1 VVQVTS
7 ALMGS
12 TVNLGYVGGAV
23 PGEAGQPGGG
33 GGRIS
38 IDVEKV
44 PTVVHELDDVIVQLY
59 DMGKRGRR
67 LAKVTPPGWDAFS
80 AYAAQSISEMAVGGV
95 GDHATAH
102 TAYINVVKATRD
114 RLVQAFIEYK
124 GADAAAAA
132 GMSPSVS
139 PL

>member
-1 VVQVTS
+1 MVQVTS

-102 TAYINVVKATRD
+102 TAYVDVVIATRD
-114 RLVQAFIEYK
+114 RLVHAFIEYK
-124 GADAAAAA
+124 GADAAVAA

-139 PL
+139 AL

>member
-1 VVQVTS
+1 MTS
-7 ALMGS
+7 ALTGR
-12 TVNLGYVGGAV
+12 TVNLGYAGGAV

-44 PTVVHELDDVIVQLY
+44 PTVVHELDDVIVQLQE
-59 DMGKRGRR
+59 MGRRGRL

-102 TAYINVVKATRD
+102 AAYVDVVIATRE

-139 PL
+139 AL

>member
-1 VVQVTS
+1 MAQVTS
-7 ALMGS
+7 ALTGS
-12 TVNLGYVGGAV
+12 TVNLGYAGGAA

-44 PTVVHELDDVIVQLY
+44 PTVVHELDDVIVQLVE
-59 DMGKRGRR
+59 MGKRGRR

-102 TAYINVVKATRD
+102 AAYVDVVRATRD

-124 GADAAAAA
+124 GADAAVAA

-139 PL
+139 AL

>member
-1 VVQVTS
+1 MVQVTS
-7 ALMGS
+7 AFTGS
-12 TVNLGYVGGAV
+12 TVNLGYAGGAV

-44 PTVVHELDDVIVQLY
+44 PTVVHELDDVIVQLVE
-59 DMGKRGRR
+59 MGKRGRR

-102 TAYINVVKATRD
+102 AAYVDVVKATRD

-124 GADAAAAA
+124 GADAAVAA

-139 PL
+139 AL